1 VSARGRYAGA
11 PVLVTGAQGFI
22 GSWLVRRLLDA
33 GARVVV
39 PHRGAAAESNFRSAG
54 LEERCQVVAVDIL
67 DRDAL
72 ARVLEEHGIR
82 AVFHLAAQS
91 TVEVAY
97 RDPLATFD
105 VNVRGTYTLLDA
117 CRTTAAPVERIVVA
131 SSHLAYGGT
140 TDAPSGVEMELRA
153 TFPYEVSKAAAD
165 AISRSYA
172 HTYDLPVAVLRMAN
186 VYGGGD
192 FNFTRL
198 VPETARALVRGE
210 RPVLRSDGTPQ
221 RDFLYV
227 EDAVDAY
234 LAVAESLDDDAARGR
249 AWNAGAGEP
258 VAVLEMVR
266 RLIAAAGHDVEPLI
280 KGSGT
285 PPGELDRQAVDASAL
300 RQELGWRPRW
310 ELDPGL
316 AETYRWYERQLS

>member
-1 VSARGRYAGA
+1 VSGGYDGV

-22 GSWLVRRLLDA
+22 GSWLARRLLDA
-33 GARVVV
+33 GARVLV
-39 PHRGAAAESNFRSAG
+39 PARASAAGAPD
-54 LEERCQVVAVDIL
+54 ERCDVVEADIL

-72 ARVLEEHGIR
+72 ARLLDEFAVR

-97 RDPLATFD
+97 REPLATFD

-117 CRTTAAPVERIVVA
+117 CRIAAAPVERIVVA
-131 SSHLAYGGT
+131 SSYLAYGGT
-140 TDAPSGVEMELRA
+140 TDGPAGVEAELRA
-153 TFPYEVSKAAAD
+153 IYPYEASKAAAD

-172 HTYDLPVAVLRMAN
+172 HAYGLPVAVLRLAN

-192 FNFTRL
+192 FNYTRL

-234 LAVAESLDDDAARGR
+234 LAVAESLDDPAACGR

-258 VAVLEMVR
+258 VAVLDVVR
-266 RLIAAAGHDVEPLI
+266 RLIAAAQSDVDPLI
-280 KGSGT
+280 QGHGT

-300 RQELGWRPRW
+300 RDELGWRPRW
-310 ELDPGL
+310 GLDDGL
-316 AETYRWYERQLS
+316 AETYGWYRSQLAV

>member
-1 VSARGRYAGA
+1 VSVRGRYAGT

-22 GSWLVRRLLDA
+22 GSWLAPRLLDE
-33 GARVVV
+33 GATVVV
-39 PHRGAAAESNFRSAG
+39 PARDGRAVDP
-54 LEERCQVVAVDIL
+54 RCVVAEADIL
-67 DRDAL
+67 DAAAL
-72 ARVLEEHGIR
+72 RRLIEEHGVR

-97 RDPLATFD
+97 RDPVATFD
-105 VNVRGTYTLLDA
+105 VNVRGTYSLLDA
-117 CRTTAAPVERIVVA
+117 CRTSDTPVERIVVA
-131 SSHLAYGGT
+131 SSYLTYGGAV
-140 TDAPSGVEMELRA
+140 DGPPGVEAELRA
-153 TFPYEVSKAAAD
+153 TYPYEVSKACAD
-165 AISRSYA
+165 VISRSYA
-172 HTYDLPVAVLRMAN
+172 HAYGLPVAVLRLAN

-234 LAVAESLDDDAARGR
+234 LAVAGSLDDETARGR

-258 VAVLEMVR
+258 VAVLDVVR
-266 RLIAAAGHDVEPLI
+266 RLIAAAGAGVDPLI
-280 KGSGT
+280 HGSGT
-285 PPGELDRQAVDASAL
+285 PAGEHDRQAVDASAL
-300 RQELGWRPRW
+300 RDELGWRPRW
-310 ELDPGL
+310 ALDRGL
-316 AETYRWYERQLS
+316 AETYRWYSSELR

>member
-1 VSARGRYAGA
+1 MSVRGRYAGT

-22 GSWLVRRLLDA
+22 GSWLAPRLLDE

-39 PHRGAAAESNFRSAG
+39 PARDGHEVDP
-54 LEERCQVVAVDIL
+54 RCVVTGVDIL
-67 DRDAL
+67 DPA
-72 ARVLEEHGIR
+72 AVGRVLEEHGIR

-91 TVEVAY
+91 TVEVAL

-105 VNVRGTYTLLDA
+105 VNVRGTYSVLEA
-117 CRTTAAPVERIVVA
+117 CRTAAVPVERIVVA
-131 SSHLAYGGT
+131 SSYLTYGGAT
-140 TDAPSGVEMELRA
+140 NGPPGVESELRA
-153 TFPYEVSKAAAD
+153 TYPYEVSKACAD
-165 AISRSYA
+165 VISRSYA
-172 HTYDLPVAVLRMAN
+172 HSYGLPVAVLRLAN

-210 RPVLRSDGTPQ
+210 RPLLRSDGTPQ

-234 LAVAESLDDDAARGR
+234 LAVADSLDGEAARGR

-258 VAVLEMVR
+258 VAVLDVVR
-266 RLIAAAGHDVEPLI
+266 RLIDAAGSQVEPLI
-280 KGSGT
+280 HGRGT
-285 PPGELDRQAVDASAL
+285 PPGELDRQAVDVSAL
-300 RQELGWRPRW
+300 RDELGWRPAW
-310 ELDPGL
+310 ELDRGL
-316 AETYRWYERQLS
+316 AETYRWYRSRLS

>member
-1 VSARGRYAGA
+1 VSVRGRYAGT

-22 GSWLVRRLLDA
+22 GSWLAPRLLDE
-33 GARVVV
+33 GAQVVV
-39 PHRGAAAESNFRSAG
+39 PAREGGEVDP
-54 LEERCQVVAVDIL
+54 RCVVVDADIRDPHAV
-67 DRDAL
+67 R
-72 ARVLEEHGIR
+72 RVIEEHSVR

-97 RDPLATFD
+97 RDPVTTFD
-105 VNVRGTYTLLDA
+105 VNVRGTYSVLDA
-117 CRTTAAPVERIVVA
+117 CRTSKAPVERVVVA
-131 SSHLAYGGT
+131 SSYLTYGG
-140 TDAPSGVEMELRA
+140 AENGPPGVESELRA
-153 TFPYEVSKAAAD
+153 TYPYEVSKACAD
-165 AISRSYA
+165 VISRSYA
-172 HTYDLPVAVLRMAN
+172 HAYGLPVAVLRLAN

-210 RPVLRSDGTPQ
+210 PPVLRSDGTPQ

-234 LAVAESLDDDAARGR
+234 LAVAASLDDDAARGR

-258 VAVLEMVR
+258 VPVLDVVR
-266 RLIAAAGHDVEPLI
+266 RLIAAAGSGVEPLI
-280 KGSGT
+280 HGSGT

-300 RQELGWRPRW
+300 RDELGWRPSW
-310 ELDPGL
+310 ELDRGL
-316 AETYRWYERQLS
+316 AETYRWYRERVS